1 VAPGFDSV
9 ETGRLRLREV
19 IGSVLTY
26 GDRVGVQQPELER
39 SSWSTA
45 GDVKHG
51 YPPPRLSVGSVTTA
65 YCGEPMVVE
74 GAVSDQPPR
83 DACPLCALAWRS
95 RHRNPLR
102 P

>member
-1 VAPGFDSV
+1 MVWPLAM
-9 ETGRLRLREV
+9 LRLLPV
-19 IGSVLTY
+19 VVDDLTY